1 MKADLIER
9 QHELTLYKFI
19 VESFFDLHYPE
30 LEKQKFWKWVVFN
43 LTGQAKALD
52 ELQAGEIA
60 VVLSRLEEVG
70 ELLFDPD
77 YLMGAFKG
85 GAGRD

>member
-1 MKADLIER
+1 MEAQLIID
-9 QHELTLYKFI
+9 QQELRLYKFI
-19 VESFFDLHYPE
+19 VESFFDLHYTE
-30 LEKQKFWKWVVFN
+30 LDKEKFWKWVVFN

-52 ELQAGEIA
+52 ELEAGEIA

-70 ELLFDPD
+70 ELLFDPA

-85 GAGRD
+85 GADRD